1 MSYGTSNMQKFTMID
16 DLPDLD
22 DLEMAAPYE
31 NAVYKG
37 GQIKSSR
44 YPGASML
51 PNGQEDKFA
60 KFIRSGHQPPSQAGM
75 VSNAHPHMARQ
86 SLHQH
91 QHQHQH
97 PHPHPHPPVLEEP
110 YEKPVDETKRYAMP
124 ENTPSCLNVAEH
136 IANCPIC
143 SKFYN
148 DDKSIYIIAIIVLA
162 VICILLLK
170 KVLDR

>member
-1 MSYGTSNMQKFTMID
+1 MSYSTSNTQKFTMID
-16 DLPDLD
+16 DLPNLD
-22 DLEMAAPYE
+22 DLEVPPPYQD
-31 NAVYKG
+31 AVYNRE
-37 GQIKSSR
+37 QIKSSR
-44 YPGASML
+44 YTGASML

-60 KFIRSGHQPPSQAGM
+60 RFIRGGHRPPPEAGM
-75 VSNAHPHMARQ
+75 VSNVHTHMARQ
-86 SLHQH
+86 SL
-91 QHQHQH
+91 
-97 PHPHPHPPVLEEP
+97 PPPPSPVLEEL
-110 YEKPVDETKRYAMP
+110 YETPRDETKRYAMP

>member
-1 MSYGTSNMQKFTMID
+1 MSYSTAGKQKFTLID

-22 DLEMAAPYE
+22 DLEGPPPHQRAI
-31 NAVYKG
+31 NQ

-44 YPGASML
+44 YPGADML
-51 PNGQEDKFA
+51 PNGQEDKFG
-60 KFIRSGHQPPSQAGM
+60 KFIRQPHLMPQQAGM
-75 VSNAHPHMARQ
+75 SQINNGHLPIPMHQNIPSHMNAAPIIQESYTKAQ
-86 SLHQH
+86 
-91 QHQHQH
+91 
-97 PHPHPHPPVLEEP
+97 E
-110 YEKPVDETKRYAMP
+110 DEIKTYSMP
-124 ENTPSCLNVAEH
+124 DNTPSCLAVAEH

-148 DDKSIYIIAIIVLA
+148 DDKSIYIIAIVVLC

>member
-1 MSYGTSNMQKFTMID
+1 MSYSTANVQKFTMID

-22 DLEMAAPYE
+22 DLEGPPPYQS
-31 NAVYKG
+31 AVNQ
-37 GQIKSSR
+37 GQIRRSR

-60 KFIRSGHQPPSQAGM
+60 KFIRNGHQVPDAAGM
-75 VSNAHPHMARQ
+75 SSNIYQSPVEN
-86 SLHQH
+86 SLHSRSA
-91 QHQHQH
+91 
-97 PHPHPHPPVLEEP
+97 PIIEEL
-110 YEKPVDETKRYAMP
+110 YEKPPADTKRYSLP
-124 ENTPSCLNVAEH
+124 ENTPSCLDVAEH
-136 IANCPIC
+136 VANCPIC

-148 DDKSIYIIAIIVLA
+148 DDKSIYIIAIVVLA